1 MDINEAT
8 FQGAY
13 FMRNC
18 TLDDSQLPPM
28 MPSGNYNL
36 SLRFFTKP
44 NRFEEFVG
52 WIIFDFFI
60 KGKPYFGNGK

>member
-1 MDINEAT
+1 
-8 FQGAY
+8 
-13 FMRNC
+13 MRNC